1 MSRSGKP
8 IRFGVNFLPNHA
20 LELLDWVKVAE
31 ETGFDMAGIADSQS
45 LYRDVY
51 VCEALVA
58 TNTRRI
64 RFGSRVINP
73 STRHP
78 AVAACAAASIEELAP
93 GRTMI
98 GIGTGDSSVDNIGV
112 RPATHAELIAYVRTI
127 RELLVDGHSLFNG
140 APCTQTWFRG
150 RIPIYIA
157 ASGPKTLQLAGEIAD
172 GVIINTGLL
181 PDIIRDSIEQVK
193 TGCGRA
199 GRSLDEVDMWWLPLT
214 NVAEDRDK
222 AVDEIAM
229 TLASAGSHLSRFTTK
244 GKHIPVQLMDKVVEL
259 GKRYNSD
266 QHDKPDSANRE
277 LIKELGLLDYL
288 ANRFSIAGT
297 SRDCIAKLEQAIDA
311 GARQFW
317 MSIHFHDKARFMR
330 DWARDVM
337 PAFC

>member
-1 MSRSGKP
+1 MSVSGKP
-8 IRFGVNFLPNHA
+8 VRFGVNFLPNHA
-20 LELLDWVKVAE
+20 RELLDWVRVAE
-31 ETGFDMAGIADSQS
+31 DTGFDIAGIADSQS

-58 TNTRRI
+58 TNTRQI

-73 STRHP
+73 ITRHP

-98 GIGTGDSSVDNIGV
+98 GVGTGDSSVDNIGV
-112 RPATHAELIAYVRTI
+112 RPANHTELIAYIRTI
-127 RELLVDGHSLFNG
+127 RELLLQGHSQYNG
-140 APCTQTWFRG
+140 TSCKQTWFRG
-150 RIPIYIA
+150 RIPIYLA
-157 ASGPKTLQLAGEIAD
+157 ASGPKTLQLAGELAD
-172 GVIINTGLL
+172 GVVINTGML
-181 PDIIRDSIEQVK
+181 PEIVKDSIAQVK
-193 TGCGRA
+193 IGCDRA
-199 GRSLDEVDMWWLPLT
+199 KRSIDELDLWWLPLT
-214 NVAEDRDK
+214 NVADNRDQ

-244 GKHIPVQLMDKVVEL
+244 GKHIPAQLMNKVVEL
-259 GKRYNSD
+259 GRRYNSD

-288 ANRFSIAGT
+288 ADRFSIAGT
-297 SRDCIAKLEQAIDA
+297 PSDCIKKLENAIDA

-330 DWARDVM
+330 DWAHDVM
-337 PAFC
+337 PAFR